1 MGNPFTH
8 SDPEDT
14 PVSNGSV
21 FSRGGICRG
30 LSEVQRWCFVGCSTF
45 LGSIDFRGRAIFLPP
60 ISPRRLQ
67 TSCLRHSD
75 VNCLMI
81 RCVHDSP
88 PWTQSKGP
96 QRPSSC
102 YFAGKLLCN
111 LHGHA

>member
-1 MGNPFTH
+1 NPITH

-67 TSCLRHSD
+67 TSCLPRT
-75 VNCLMI
+75 VT
-81 RCVHDSP
+81 P
-88 PWTQSKGP
+88 PTAMSEAHKP
-96 QRPSSC
+96 AANVVSYPTRPSRYTCRSEL
-102 YFAGKLLCN
+102 GW
-111 LHGHA
+111 